1 MRELVWSLFGRRVA
15 TERDA
20 LSHTALLAYAYPCI
34 HLARGSFKKIMTLVS
49 PSVQSVQ
56 AFVFGL
62 DNDSKSHERPIPPDL
77 VDEDVYL
84 EGDEKLQSMY
94 VELLDGT

>member
-1 MRELVWSLFGRRVA
+1 MSLA
-15 TERDA
+15 
-20 LSHTALLAYAYPCI
+20 
-34 HLARGSFKKIMTLVS
+34 S
-49 PSVQSVQ
+49 PSTLSVQ

-62 DNDSKSHERPIPPDL
+62 DNDSGSHERVIPSDL

-84 EGDEKLQSMY
+84 EGDEKHQSMY

>member
-1 MRELVWSLFGRRVA
+1 
-15 TERDA
+15 
-20 LSHTALLAYAYPCI
+20 
-34 HLARGSFKKIMTLVS
+34 MTLVS

-77 VDEDVYL
+77 VDDVYL
-84 EGDEKLQSMY
+84 EGDEKRQSMY